1 MKITFQNWHSECT
14 NSSDMFVFLFC
25 FFLFSAF
32 FFQFFLCFGGFVLS
46 FESTYNGCWYTVTGP
61 DVCIHYSKIHLYFV
75 LYYRVCFRYIAA
87 SWLTGSFFG
96 RTSSREMNPFQICLG
111 GFKIE
116 SARLLHYQ
124 SVLYLILHVKL
135 PFVLLGLHFQ
145 SSFSHFKAY
154 VSFFFLFVSSI
165 SVFELTS

>member
-61 DVCIHYSKIHLYFV
+61 DVCIHYSKIHLYFA

-96 RTSSREMNPFQICLG
+96 RTSSREM
-111 GFKIE
+111 K
-116 SARLLHYQ
+116 
-124 SVLYLILHVKL
+124 
-135 PFVLLGLHFQ
+135 
-145 SSFSHFKAY
+145 
-154 VSFFFLFVSSI
+154 
-165 SVFELTS
+165 